1 MLASKSG
8 SCRAVAVLLDRE
20 TGLCGADGTTAL
32 MLAAQNGKTD
42 CVRLLAER
50 EGGMEDGSGGTALW
64 YAVQGQREECCGV
77 LERVAGEKRE
87 LGCRCGGARDLFEAA
102 ERGCCGCCRR
112 TIGEAGRTRDDI
124 SLNGFGTYRHRTALM
139 VAANNGKT
147 GCVRI
152 LAKKEAGMRD
162 GYTWTAMM
170 MAAWQG
176 HLGCVEILAPLEKG
190 MKDDHWG
197 RSARSWAE
205 LNGKQSCVDYLSRF
219 PEE

>member
-112 TIGEAGRTRDDI
+112 TIGEAGGTRDGYEI
-124 SLNGFGTYRHRTALM
+124 QGWGKCNKVTALM
-139 VAANNGKT
+139 VAAGCGKA
-147 GCVRI
+147 GCVRM
-152 LAKKEAGMRD
+152 LAGKEAKMQDAD
-162 GYTWTAMM
+162 GWTALMR
-170 MAAWQG
+170 AACMG
-176 HLGCVEILAPLEKG
+176 RLDCVEILLDFEAG
-190 MKDDHWG
+190 MQN
-197 RSARSWAE
+197 S
-205 LNGKQSCVDYLSRF
+205 NGETALIK
-219 PEE
+219 